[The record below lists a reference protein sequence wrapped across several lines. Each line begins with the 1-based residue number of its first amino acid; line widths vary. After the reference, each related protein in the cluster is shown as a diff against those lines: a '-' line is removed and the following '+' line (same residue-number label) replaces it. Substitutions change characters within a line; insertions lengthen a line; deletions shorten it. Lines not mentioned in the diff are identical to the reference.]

1 MASAVELYGLAS
13 APDERTRARLIA
25 EAFELLEAR
34 DPHVPELATQRHLR
48 ETELRLQT
56 EISQLRGDVLKEIE
70 QLRGEIKA
78 ETQPVK
84 VHLLKWLVPIMF
96 GQVAV
101 VAGLV
106 KIV

>member
-1 MASAVELYGLAS
+1 V
-13 APDERTRARLIA
+13 
-25 EAFELLEAR
+25 
-34 DPHVPELATQRHLR
+34 V
-48 ETELRLQT
+48 
-56 EISQLRGDVLKEIE
+56 KEIE
-70 QLRGEIKA
+70 QLRREVKT